1 MALAAI
7 NVKRPAYSARSKIL
21 LWAFR
26 EQAQNGATYFLM
38 VSNGSIMREW
48 NVLLFLWVKHAFLTL
63 TTQLRENHPLSI
75 IPANERS
82 FIVAATALPSP
93 LFSFFTFDFAN
104 KR

>member
-1 MALAAI
+1 M
-7 NVKRPAYSARSKIL
+7 KSG
-21 LWAFR
+21 
-26 EQAQNGATYFLM
+26 NGATYFLM

-48 NVLLFLWVKHAFLTL
+48 NVLLFLWAKHAFLTL

-93 LFSFFTFDFAN
+93 LSSFFTFDFAN